1 MSDTAGSR
9 NDSAVDQ
16 LLLEAGMDGDGQL
29 RDALLD
35 LRALAAGAP
44 APSADIAALMAGP
57 SAAATT
63 VLPVGAPAT
72 AALPAATAALPS
84 AGIAAEPAAGQPV
97 DQLAARRRAKRRI
110 TLTTLSVAASLAAG
124 GAVAAASDQG
134 FRDSISQLNHAV
146 TSFVTGSTAA
156 PEGNS
161 GTQAPVPA
169 PAAPRPSATSSAD
182 AVPPA
187 PAPASAPAAAAPS
200 SVPARQETAPAHGTP
215 SQKPGEVPASPA
227 LPTEVPGEVRK
238 GLEESPKLPVPLP
251 TDIPLPGKASDVPLK

>member
-9 NDSAVDQ
+9 NDGAVDQ
-16 LLLEAGMDGDGQL
+16 LLLEAGMGGDGQL
-29 RDALLD
+29 RDALLH
-35 LRALAAGAP
+35 LRALAAEDP

-57 SAAATT
+57 SAATTT
-63 VLPVGAPAT
+63 VLPVAAPAT
-72 AALPAATAALPS
+72 TAL
-84 AGIAAEPAAGQPV
+84 PAAGQPA

-146 TSFVTGSTAA
+146 TSFVAGSTAA
-156 PEGNS
+156 PAGND
-161 GTQAPVPA
+161 GKQLPVPA

-200 SVPARQETAPAHGTP
+200 SVPTRQGSMPAHGTP
-215 SQKPGEVPASPA
+215 SQKPAEVPASPA
-227 LPTEVPGEVRK
+227 LPTEVPGDVRK
-238 GLEESPKLPVPLP
+238 GLEQGPKVPVPLP
-251 TDIPLPGKASDVPLK
+251 TDIPLPGKAADVPLK